1 VDGLFNHAVNKFRE
15 RLKCHCSG
23 HCLFHLIWRT
33 LECHRPKTFADG
45 GHWHAVGDGMA
56 ADEFNRKYHPFPAL
70 FNLISKSPKLDRV
83 RAFRSCRPHL
93 VSLAALRSH
102 LTDKISRAQAC
113 DTDWDVLRMYD
124 EWFREPLD
132 DLRRNVG
139 QISSSSAC
147 DSLDAL
153 ESLIGVI
160 EILTPDSKVATFFA
174 RFPRPP

>member
-1 VDGLFNHAVNKFRE
+1 MDGLFNHAVNKFRE

-113 DTDWDVLRMYD
+113 DTEWDLLRVYD
-124 EWFREPLD
+124 EYDESFRESLD
-132 DLRRNVG
+132 YLRRIVG

-174 RFPRPP
+174 